1 MIEAA
6 QKADIITPDTIP
18 GAGQITQLRDDI
30 WWVRM
35 PLPFRLNHVN
45 LYVLRG
51 DDGLTIIDAGLHSK
65 ETASHWRRLLAAP
78 PFTQY
83 AVRRILITHH
93 HPDHVG
99 FAATLAEMT
108 GAEVLMS
115 AVEEQ
120 KHRVLGA
127 MGDAEFA
134 ALMAARYQEYGFGDD
149 IITPLAGRG
158 NHYSDKIKLL
168 GAVRVLRAG
177 DVLAGLHGTWQ
188 LRFDCGHSDAHIGLY
203 DMGRRIYLCG
213 DFLLPR
219 ITPNIAMPLA
229 SPPKDVLGHYFNY
242 LDEMAEWGDD
252 WLVLPGHDWAFHTL
266 ARRARDLIRH
276 HRHRLDL
283 LQEAAVAAAATA
295 TAAAECGGGGLTVAA
310 AMDVLFPMQLN
321 AHERYFASGEAAAH
335 LYHLHQQKALQC
347 TIDSAGVARY
357 GQNA

>member
-6 QKADIITPDTIP
+6 QKADIAIP
-18 GAGQITQLRDDI
+18 GDGQIVQLRDDI

-51 DDGLTIIDAGLHSK
+51 DDGLTIVDAGINTA
-65 ETASHWRRLLAAP
+65 ETATHWRRLLASP

-99 FAATLAEMT
+99 FAASLAEMT

-120 KHRVLGA
+120 KHRSLGA

-134 ALMAARYQEYGFGDD
+134 ALMASRYQEYGFGDA
-149 IITPLAGRG
+149 IIAPLEARG

-177 DVLAGLHGTWQ
+177 DCLAGISGDWQ
-188 LRFDCGHSDAHIGLY
+188 LRFDCGHSDDHIGLY
-203 DMGRRIYLCG
+203 DAGRRIYLCG

-229 SPPKDVLGHYFNY
+229 SAPEDVLGCYFDY
-242 LDEMAEWGDD
+242 LGEMADWGDD

-276 HRHRLDL
+276 HQHRLDL
-283 LQEAAVAAAATA
+283 LQEAAE
-295 TAAAECGGGGLTVAA
+295 AEAGGGGLTIAA
-310 AMDVLFPMQLN
+310 AMDVLFPMELN
-321 AHERYFASGEAAAH
+321 EHERYFASGEAAAH
-335 LYHLHQQKALQC
+335 LYHLYQQRMLHRR
-347 TIDSAGVARY
+347 IDSAGVAHYR
-357 GQNA
+357 QNA

>member
-6 QKADIITPDTIP
+6 RKADIVAPSD
-18 GAGQITQLRDDI
+18 GQITQLRDDI

-45 LYVLRG
+45 LYVLRA
-51 DDGLTIIDAGLHSK
+51 DDGLTIIDAGMDAAA
-65 ETASHWRRLLAAP
+65 TATHWRELLASP

-99 FAATLAEMT
+99 FAASLAEMT
-108 GAEVLMS
+108 GAEVLMG
-115 AVEEQ
+115 AVEEE
-120 KHRVLGA
+120 KHRALGA

-149 IITPLAGRG
+149 IIAPLAGRG
-158 NHYSDKIKLL
+158 NHYSDKVILL

-177 DVLAGLHGTWQ
+177 DVLAGLHGAWQ

-203 DMGRRIYLCG
+203 DVGRRIYLCG

-219 ITPNIAMPLA
+219 ITPNIASPLG
-229 SPPKDVLGHYFNY
+229 SPAKDVLGHYFAY
-242 LDEMAEWGDD
+242 LDEMADWGDD

-276 HRHRLDL
+276 HQHRLDL
-283 LQEAAVAAAATA
+283 LQEATTATAAVAAAA
-295 TAAAECGGGGLTVAA
+295 GGGGLTVAE

-335 LYHLHQQKALQC
+335 LYHLHQQKMLHG

-357 GQNA
+357 RQNA

>member
-18 GAGQITQLRDDI
+18 GAGQISQLRDDI

-51 DDGLTIIDAGLHSK
+51 DDGLTIIDAGLHAA
-65 ETASHWRRLLAAP
+65 ETATHWRGLLAAP

-83 AVRRILITHH
+83 AVRRILISHH

-99 FAATLAEMT
+99 FAASLAALT
-108 GAEVLMS
+108 GAEVLMG

-120 KHRVLGA
+120 KHRILGA

-149 IITPLAGRG
+149 IIAPLAGRG

-177 DVLAGLHGTWQ
+177 GCAGGAAMA
-188 LRFDCGHSDAHIGLY
+188 RGSCGLIAGIR
-203 DMGRRIYLCG
+203 MRILGFMIWGGVFIFVGIFYCRES
-213 DFLLPR
+213 PR
-219 ITPNIAMPLA
+219 ILLCLLGR
-229 SPPKDVLGHYFNY
+229 PKKIC
-242 LDEMAEWGDD
+242 WGIILTI
-252 WLVLPGHDWAFHTL
+252 WRRWRIGGMIGWFCPGMIGRFIHW
-266 ARRARDLIRH
+266 
-276 HRHRLDL
+276 
-283 LQEAAVAAAATA
+283 Q
-295 TAAAECGGGGLTVAA
+295 GGRV
-310 AMDVLFPMQLN
+310 
-321 AHERYFASGEAAAH
+321 
-335 LYHLHQQKALQC
+335 
-347 TIDSAGVARY
+347 I
-357 GQNA
+357 

>member
-6 QKADIITPDTIP
+6 QQADIAIP
-18 GAGQITQLRDDI
+18 SAGQIVQLRADI

-51 DDGLTIIDAGLHSK
+51 NDGLTIVDAGMNST
-65 ETASHWRRLLAAP
+65 ETATHWRELLAAP

-83 AVRRILITHH
+83 AVRRILVTHH

-99 FAATLAEMT
+99 FAASLAEMT

-115 AVEEQ
+115 AIEEQ
-120 KHRVLGA
+120 KHRALVSMSDG
-127 MGDAEFA
+127 EFA
-134 ALMAARYQEYGFGDD
+134 ALMVARYREYGFGAD
-149 IITPLAGRG
+149 IITPLNTRG

-177 DVLAGLHGTWQ
+177 DNLAGLNGTWQ
-188 LRFDCGHSDAHIGLY
+188 LRFDCGHSDDHIGLY
-203 DMGRRIYLCG
+203 DAARRIYLCG

-219 ITPNIAMPLA
+219 ITPNIASPLA
-229 SPPKDVLGHYFNY
+229 SPPKDVLGHYFDY
-242 LDEMAEWGDD
+242 LGAMAAWGDD
-252 WLVLPGHDWAFHTL
+252 WLVLPGHDWAFHRL

-276 HRHRLDL
+276 HQHRLDL
-283 LQEAAVAAAATA
+283 LQAATM
-295 TAAAECGGGGLTVAA
+295 TKGGLTVAG

-335 LYHLHQQKALQC
+335 LYHLYQQKALHC
-347 TIDSAGVARY
+347 MIDSAAVLRY